1 MINIKGLENCMETS
15 CFYLVFDDVVTPR
28 MNRDVSSTCCWSTA
42 DDRVYWTWSPSK
54 TQCKRSFFFFVIIDN
69 EFFISQLGFDVRL
82 TNSAVRHAGRIDLR
96 IHGIWGTLY
105 SHYYYIQWTSLDR
118 VICRQ
123 LNFSD
128 SILAVGWSVFGQGTG
143 PQWYRARDIHCLG
156 DESNL
161 QSCTHSSQLQL
172 TISGRA
178 EDLSVICKPSA
189 TQARGELLPYF
200 WADWI
205 TAYSITFKLVGIFF

>member
-1 MINIKGLENCMETS
+1 MSSLHVWIATCRAHAVG
-15 CFYLVFDDVVTPR
+15 PR
-28 MNRDVSSTCCWSTA
+28 RTIEYTEHDPQVRHSVK
-42 DDRVYWTWSPSK
+42 DP
-54 TQCKRSFFFFVIIDN
+54 FFFFVIIDN

-205 TAYSITFKLVGIFF
+205 TAYSITFKLVGIFFLAVGEVC